1 MEEQDFEQMKADI
14 GTREW
19 ISDNCY
25 RGVAIGSMLWEFVTF
40 EENKRYVLFIN
51 VYEAG
56 SKTANYG
63 ILDDGTSYDH
73 IDLYEAGRLG
83 LNPDGDF
90 DEFKNLVQ
98 RKIIAMANEE
108 NHIKEMIETDIEPA
122 WHGFGKE

>member
-1 MEEQDFEQMKADI
+1 
-14 GTREW
+14 
-19 ISDNCY
+19 
-25 RGVAIGSMLWEFVTF
+25 MLWEFVTF